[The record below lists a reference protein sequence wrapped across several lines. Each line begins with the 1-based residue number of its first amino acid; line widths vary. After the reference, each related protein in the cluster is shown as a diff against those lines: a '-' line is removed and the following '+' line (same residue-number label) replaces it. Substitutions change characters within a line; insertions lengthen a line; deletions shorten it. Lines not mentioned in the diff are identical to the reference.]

1 MSTQKQWKRI
11 LSIAKSTIFYL
22 FVITIAFT
30 IILPVFFVV
39 SLSFLSSHEA
49 YSYPLPLLPSLRT
62 KFELTYGDRGY
73 LLSVWERNENAYVS
87 VLDTD
92 DLDKMS
98 VYMEARLGTPVSIEE
113 IEVQIAKLPS
123 EDPVYFR
130 KSVDLLHIYK
140 KFFLITPEAGPAVIR
155 SLQIAGLTIL
165 ISLSMGGMAGYAFA
179 RYVFAGKDLLRFSV
193 LFVRMFPAI
202 AIALPM
208 VLILAGMGF
217 YDRPIGL
224 ALVYSIG
231 NIALTTWITASIF
244 MGIPESLEEA
254 AQVFGATRIQAFMK
268 ATLPLALPG
277 LAAAAM
283 YAFLGAWNETVA
295 AIVLTQFNPTFPV
308 VVYQSLV
315 GATGQVNLA
324 AAGGIVM
331 ALPAVLFTYF
341 IRRYIQQMWGGVT
354 I

>member
-1 MSTQKQWKRI
+1 M
-11 LSIAKSTIFYL
+11 
-22 FVITIAFT
+22 ITIALT

-49 YSYPLPLLPSLRT
+49 YSYPLPLLPSLTT
-62 KFELTYGDRGY
+62 KYELTYGERGY
-73 LLSVWERNENAYVS
+73 LLSVWERNEEAYVS
-87 VLDTD
+87 VLDTG

-98 VYMEARLGTPVSIEE
+98 VYMEERLGTPVSIEE
-113 IEVQIAKLPS
+113 IEEQIAKLPS

-130 KSVDLLHIYK
+130 KSVDLLHNYK

-155 SLQIAGLTIL
+155 SLQIAGLTIV
-165 ISLSMGGMAGYAFA
+165 ISLAFGGMAGYAFA
-179 RYVFAGKDLLRFSV
+179 RYIFAGKDLLRFSV
-193 LFVRMFPAI
+193 LFVRMYPAI
-202 AIALPM
+202 AIAVPM
-208 VLILAGMGF
+208 VIILASMGF

-231 NIALTTWITASIF
+231 NIGLTTWITASIF

-254 AQVFGATRIQAFMK
+254 AQVFGATRLQAFIK

-295 AIVLTQFNPTFPV
+295 AIILTQFNPTFPV